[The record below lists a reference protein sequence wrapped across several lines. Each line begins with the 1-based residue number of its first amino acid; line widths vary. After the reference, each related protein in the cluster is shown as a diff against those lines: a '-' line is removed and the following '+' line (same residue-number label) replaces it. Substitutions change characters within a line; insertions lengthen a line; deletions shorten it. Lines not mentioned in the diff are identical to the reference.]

1 MATYLLC
8 HGGWVGGWQWREV
21 KALLQAAGHTV
32 FTPTFTG
39 HGERV
44 HLAHPGIDMHTY
56 IQDVVNVLRYE
67 DLHEVIL
74 LGYSLSGPVISG
86 VAEQMPERIRHLV
99 FLDTYLLAD
108 GQAMA
113 DQIDPELMRDL
124 LAAAEAYGDGWRLPH
139 DPPDA
144 ERRTEQPVKPVLTPL
159 SLANPQA
166 ATIPRTFILCT
177 QGDQDIGRLHTAI
190 GQAAARVRSDPDWR
204 YHELATGH
212 MPMWTRPRELADLL
226 LALA

>member
-1 MATYLLC
+1 
-8 HGGWVGGWQWREV
+8 
-21 KALLQAAGHTV
+21 
-32 FTPTFTG
+32 
-39 HGERV
+39 
-44 HLAHPGIDMHTY
+44 
-56 IQDVVNVLRYE
+56 YE
-67 DLHEVIL
+67 DLQEVIL

-144 ERRTEQPVKPVLTPL
+144 ERRTEQPL
-159 SLANPQA
+159 
-166 ATIPRTFILCT
+166 
-177 QGDQDIGRLHTAI
+177 
-190 GQAAARVRSDPDWR
+190 
-204 YHELATGH
+204 
-212 MPMWTRPRELADLL
+212 
-226 LALA
+226 